1 MAALGSRKAISTIPC
16 VASSNFDAPGRA
28 LVSHRRSRL
37 LLARWHNRV
46 PRSSRQAG
54 QSRRISH
61 RAGRNRKRAQ
71 PAGGVKQATVLA
83 IGEKEKRWRHTL
95 FLRARLLRYRSSE
108 PGTAAGVAHAC
119 GNVALLR
126 HLARDLRRTGSRF
139 PSASP
144 AKTEAGSHR
153 WRRSSPL
160 MNSLAIQPRW
170 QAVVELW
177 LAFLVTQRRL
187 KPAAEGYQVCAGEE
201 HEDEHPHFSGHDLTL
216 SQILRGARNELSL
229 LNDAQWSPES
239 PAFEPSGQRPVYSGT
254 GDNLPTACT
263 ALTAPG
269 TPA

>member
-1 MAALGSRKAISTIPC
+1 MAQSSSSVVATSRSKSEDI
-16 VASSNFDAPGRA
+16 ASSWAKSKARSASWRGETSNRSGD
-28 LVSHRRSRL
+28 RR
-37 LLARWHNRV
+37 
-46 PRSSRQAG
+46 
-54 QSRRISH
+54 
-61 RAGRNRKRAQ
+61 
-71 PAGGVKQATVLA
+71 
-83 IGEKEKRWRHTL
+83 KEKRWRHTL

-239 PAFEPSGQRPVYSGT
+239 PPLTIRPAPRIFRNWRQFANSLHSAYSARYACLMWEP
-254 GDNLPTACT
+254 
-263 ALTAPG
+263 ALAAPQNRC
-269 TPA
+269 